1 VAAPSRQELSV
12 AAPTTI
18 IIDGG
23 GTSTDVAVLR
33 LSAIRARTTLAS
45 FKPTGVDD
53 RTDDLCRALGAWL
66 ATVDADAIQPAY
78 ILIGMSG
85 VWGDLE
91 KHSYLNAFTDAW
103 VTYVNHTVP
112 RINILSDVELVLFAG
127 LRERPG
133 VVLIAGTG
141 TIAVARDADG
151 FIHRCGGWGPR
162 IDDAGGGFWMGREA
176 LRAVARTLDGRGADT
191 LLIRPVAAFL
201 RTDPTDTVA
210 LAKALRTTSVDR
222 ASRLGVAVLTYADEG
237 DTVAQEIRAQAAAE
251 LADCCSAVLRHVADD
266 AEVVLYGSLFSNA
279 SFRELTISS
288 IRVKNAAASV
298 SILDDVITSTHH
310 HFLAD

>member
-1 VAAPSRQELSV
+1 MAIPS
-12 AAPTTI
+12 TI

-23 GTSTDVAVLR
+23 GTSTDVAVVR
-33 LSAIRARTTLAS
+33 LGAIVARTALAS
-45 FKPTGVDD
+45 FKPTLVDD

-66 ATVDADAIQPAY
+66 ATVDANAIQPAY

-112 RINILSDVELVLFAG
+112 RINILSDVELVLFAA

-141 TIAVARDADG
+141 TIAVARSADG
-151 FIHRCGGWGPR
+151 TIHRCGGWGPR

-176 LRAVARTLDGRGADT
+176 LRAVARMLDGRGAET

-201 RTDPTDTVA
+201 RTDPRDTVS

-222 ASRLGVAVLTYADEG
+222 ASRLGVAVLNYADEG
-237 DTVAQEIRAQAAAE
+237 DNVARTIRAKAAEE
-251 LADCCSAVLRHVADD
+251 LADCCATVLRHIAES
-266 AEVVLYGSLFSNA
+266 AEVVLYGSLFANA
-279 SFRELTISS
+279 TFRELTVRAVHS
-288 IRVKNAAASV
+288 RNAAASV
-298 SILDDVITSTHH
+298 SILDDVVSSALTHFTS
-310 HFLAD
+310 